1 MLTFALAEEAEA
13 ARRRGGGVTWGMGDD
28 AEEDSEEDEE
38 GEGDGKQ
45 KKNLPDMSRNPFAV
59 IREGEKE
66 TPDLNLNDPKK
77 TLRLDYSNYFYLKS

>member
-1 MLTFALAEEAEA
+1 M
-13 ARRRGGGVTWGMGDD
+13 TWGMGDD

-66 TPDLNLNDPKK
+66 SPDLNLNDPKK
-77 TLRLDYSNYFYLKS
+77 TLRLDYSNYFYLIS